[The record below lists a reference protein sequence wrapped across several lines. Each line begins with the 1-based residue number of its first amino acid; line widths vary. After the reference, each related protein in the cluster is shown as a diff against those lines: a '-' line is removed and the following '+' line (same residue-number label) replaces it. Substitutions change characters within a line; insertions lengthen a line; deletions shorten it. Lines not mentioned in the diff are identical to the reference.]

1 MFLFRYFW
9 KHQLMMIQNPE
20 NIWGLSFH
28 KTNSFIYSF
37 NHILIFCNGYKIKI
51 TSTTFAVSTFPY
63 HETCLLVKIRWNVF
77 SLKFQWK
84 MYSPNLP
91 TSNAWKWKLW
101 QDLKKSKYI
110 LHSQA
115 SFIRTINQLNILL
128 SFILSVTYSNSII
141 HAKICC
147 FFFFM
152 CFENANSVMRR
163 NQDSVSCLYIDFVC
177 VF

>member
-101 QDLKKSKYI
+101 QDLKKSEYTPFSGLVHTNNKSTKYI
-110 LHSQA
+110 VIIYFICYVLKFHHTCENLLFFLLH
-115 SFIRTINQLNILL
+115 
-128 SFILSVTYSNSII
+128 
-141 HAKICC
+141 
-147 FFFFM
+147 
-152 CFENANSVMRR
+152 
-163 NQDSVSCLYIDFVC
+163 
-177 VF
+177 VFRKC